1 MIKSAQLGKEI
12 AVFVMNKIG
21 VLENISKILADHGI
35 SMEGVAGYATEKN
48 EARIMFV
55 SGDNL
60 RAIDALKKNNYTNI
74 KESEVLMVDL
84 ENKAGALKVLT
95 AKLAA
100 EAIDIK
106 YIYGTTCSCGG
117 PAKVVLSTSDNEKA
131 LVACKKK

>member
-12 AVFVMNKIG
+12 AVFVTNKIG

-35 SMEGVAGYATEKN
+35 NMEGVAGYATEKN

-60 RAIDALKKNNYTNI
+60 RVMDALKKNNYTNI
-74 KESEVLMVDL
+74 KESEVLIVDL

-95 AKLAA
+95 AN
-100 EAIDIK
+100 
-106 YIYGTTCSCGG
+106 
-117 PAKVVLSTSDNEKA
+117 P
-131 LVACKKK
+131 

>member
-1 MIKSAQLGKEI
+1 
-12 AVFVMNKIG
+12 
-21 VLENISKILADHGI
+21 
-35 SMEGVAGYATEKN
+35 MEDEDGYGEEDEDGSEDLDD
-48 EARIMFV
+48 EA
-55 SGDNL
+55 
-60 RAIDALKKNNYTNI
+60 KKG
-74 KESEVLMVDL
+74 
-84 ENKAGALKVLT
+84 GALKVLT